1 MATSLYRKYRPQ
13 RFSELVGQEHVARAL
28 QNALSEDRLAHA
40 YLFSG
45 TRGTGKTSSARILGA
60 VLNCATFASGFPS
73 DPVEVEPCGEC
84 ESCLAAR
91 AGNSFDV
98 IELDAASNNGVDD
111 MRELIEKVSY
121 TSAAGGTKVYIIDE
135 VHELTGRASN
145 ALLKTLEEPP
155 EHVVFILAT
164 TNPEKVLPTIRSRT
178 QHFEFVSL
186 PEDKLF
192 GHAKEILSWEERE
205 LDDEAL
211 RFVVRKGAG
220 SVRDML
226 SYLDQVLALNVSTMS
241 ELEDAHA
248 SSDTPIVLE
257 LIVSAHSG
265 DVGAMLSSLHELST
279 AGKEPRAIVE
289 NIISVARD
297 CLVVSLNSSTS
308 VLLSNHTDKDELKNI
323 GDKCGTNF
331 LRQFI
336 LKLGKAVADMRGTAS
351 LNPLLTVEIALLS
364 TMTPDSGLIDARV
377 VDGADATRSHAGTQR
392 PLSGDRAPSSTTSVP
407 LVQEAPDISS
417 RKTAPPAR
425 EVSARPAAKAAAP
438 IAEETARPSSRTDLG
453 AADQKA
459 HSKQDDEIVT
469 GRKSRTLG
477 ALKNQG
483 AADTLEQPGVKAKK
497 LEIND
502 IVSSWPKV
510 VSLLSVAS
518 QGSIKKATPIKLER
532 DVLTF
537 GVSPDEIDEVKV
549 RFKKDAA
556 IIRGF
561 LESMHEHSFRFQIV
575 ANEDSPRQFRPDS
588 PTPSE
593 VIKKEKA
600 DIGEESEEKML
611 AESQEYNPVETAL
624 SMFGGEVVEPD

>member
-1 MATSLYRKYRPQ
+1 MAASLYRKYRPQ

-60 VLNCATFASGFPS
+60 VLNCQTFKDGFPT
-73 DPVEVEPCGEC
+73 DAIEIEPCGVC
-84 ESCLAAR
+84 DSCVAAR

-121 TSAAGGTKVYIIDE
+121 SSAAGGTKVYIIDE
-135 VHELTGRASN
+135 VHELTGRAAN

-192 GHAKEILSWEERE
+192 AHAKDILSWEERT
-205 LDDEAL
+205 LDDDAL
-211 RFVVRKGAG
+211 HFVVRKGAG

-226 SYLDQVLALNVSTMS
+226 SYLDQVLALNVSTLA
-241 ELEDAHA
+241 ELENTHA
-248 SSDTPIVLE
+248 TLDVPIILE
-257 LIVSAHSG
+257 MIVAAHSG
-265 DVGAMLSSLHELST
+265 DVGATLSNLHELST

-297 CLVVSLNSSTS
+297 CLVTSLNPKTTI
-308 VLLSNHTDKDELKNI
+308 LLSNYTDIDELKNI

-351 LNPLLTVEIALLS
+351 LNPLLNVEIALLS
-364 TMTPDSGLIDARV
+364 TMPSGSPAVATGASSAAGSVQRNRSLRDV
-377 VDGADATRSHAGTQR
+377 V
-392 PLSGDRAPSSTTSVP
+392 AP
-407 LVQEAPDISS
+407 EHI
-417 RKTAPPAR
+417 PPAR
-425 EVSARPAAKAAAP
+425 PQATAPKASSRPAPQPVQQPVVTEDTPVAKK
-438 IAEETARPSSRTDLG
+438 G
-453 AADQKA
+453 
-459 HSKQDDEIVT
+459 
-469 GRKSRTLG
+469 TLG
-477 ALKNQG
+477 SLKQTPIP
-483 AADTLEQPGVKAKK
+483 APVQAEVQPEVGEAPKTTAKK
-497 LEIND
+497 ITVND
-502 IVSSWPKV
+502 VAASWPKV
-510 VSLLSVAS
+510 VGLLSPAS
-518 QGSIKKATPIKLER
+518 QMSIKKATPIKLEG

-537 GVSPDEIDEVKV
+537 GGKADELDDIKA
-549 RFKKDAA
+549 RFKKDAS

-561 LESMHEHSFRFQIV
+561 LESLHEQTFRFQIIADEGGSPAPTAT
-575 ANEDSPRQFRPDS
+575 ANAETASEHED
-588 PTPSE
+588 
-593 VIKKEKA
+593 
-600 DIGEESEEKML
+600 EEKMME
-611 AESQEYNPVETAL
+611 ESAEYNPVDHVV
-624 SMFGGEVVEPD
+624 SMFAGEVVPE